1 MNIPPKKFSHNY
13 TPEKLAE
20 FTYNG
25 LIDMKEKAFKAGAS
39 DLVSMCDFEISRRP
53 PLPSKLKFVSMASSS
68 RSGRSP
74 SVTEVDHQT
83 SALLVEALEELTSKY
98 DLSKETAKKISKG
111 FPRFIAHN
119 LLSSD
124 GTAKVGGAK
133 LLGRVAINNF
143 ISYRF
148 KGDVFALCI
157 SLENNKHVS
166 QVKYLVLAPKS
177 YLQNY
182 QPIHNLLPL
191 EGEDDLGL
199 IDGGE
204 QFESFQEAL
213 NVYSNLI
220 DQVAPKKL

>member
-20 FTYNG
+20 FTYHG
-25 LIDMKEKAFKAGAS
+25 LIDMKDRAFKAGAS

-83 SALLVEALEELTSKY
+83 SALLVEALEDLASIY
-98 DLSKETAKKISKG
+98 DLSKETAKKISEGYPK
-111 FPRFIAHN
+111 FIPHN
-119 LLSSD
+119 LLAAD
-124 GTAKVGGAK
+124 GRAKVGGAR
-133 LLGRVAINNF
+133 LLGRVAVNNF

-157 SLENNKHVS
+157 SLENNKPVGEI
-166 QVKYLVLAPKS
+166 KYLVLAPKS
-177 YLQNY
+177 YLKNY
-182 QPIHNLLPL
+182 ELIHDLLPL

-204 QFESFQEAL
+204 QFKTFQEAL
-213 NVYSNLI
+213 EVYSNLI
-220 DQVAPKKL
+220 DKVAPKKS